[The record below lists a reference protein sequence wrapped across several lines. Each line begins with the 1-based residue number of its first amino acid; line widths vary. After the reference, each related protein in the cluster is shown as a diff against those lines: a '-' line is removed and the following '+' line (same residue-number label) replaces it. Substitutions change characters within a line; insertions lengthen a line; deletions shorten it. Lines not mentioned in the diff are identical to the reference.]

1 MKNAWKKHEADE
13 FIKKYG
19 PAWGNDIALLAYAT
33 RLVGRVSDLAMHGG
47 GNTSCKG
54 IFKND
59 SGGEAHAL
67 FIKPSGADM
76 GEISPADFIVLD
88 IDYVKKL
95 RFRPSMHETAIT
107 TGIRRHTLRYSNYYP
122 SIETPMHAF
131 LEKKFII
138 HTHPSAI
145 LSLSNR
151 TEGEKTSIEALGE
164 DVGFIPYASL
174 GFKLGR
180 AAASEVERKS
190 DPPALVLSQHGLVT
204 WGETAEEAYAR
215 TIEIVTRAEE
225 YLAKKGKTTRPAKSK
240 TTVYTASQRYSRFAP
255 LLQELL
261 VLAADS
267 PGSSAFPVALSHLV
281 SEKLLALL
289 EAPRA
294 REIFCTA
301 PLNPD
306 HLLRMKIRPIFMENP
321 DYDDPDSLRR
331 RLAAE
336 IKSYQKD
343 YASYIK
349 RHSQQLQGFI
359 PPDSEFLP
367 RILLLPG
374 LGAICAASN
383 IETADI
389 FRDIARQAINVKWNI
404 HETGGTYSGL
414 AEDDAFEMEL
424 RIWRKPEV
432 AAKREKDHPKV

>member
-1 MKNAWKKHEADE
+1 MKNTWKNHEADE
-13 FIKKYG
+13 FVKKHG
-19 PAWGNDIALLAYAT
+19 SVSGKDIALLAYAT

-54 IFKND
+54 IFQT
-59 SGGEAHAL
+59 SSRGEAHAL

-76 GEISPADFIVLD
+76 GKISPSDFIVLD
-88 IDYVKKL
+88 IDYLKKL
-95 RFRPSMHETAIT
+95 RFRPSMQEKAIT
-107 TGIRRHTLRYSNYYP
+107 MGIRRHMLQSSDFPP

-131 LEKKFII
+131 LEKKFVI

-145 LSLSNR
+145 LALSNR
-151 TEGEKTSIEALGE
+151 TDGEKITLEALGE

-190 DPPALVLSQHGLVT
+190 DPPAIVLSHHGLVT
-204 WGETAEEAYAR
+204 CGETAEEAYAK

-225 YLAKKGKTTRPAKSK
+225 YLAKKAEAARFAKSK
-240 TTVYTASQRYSRFAP
+240 ITVYTASQRYNKFAP

-261 VLAADS
+261 FLPADS
-267 PGSSAFPVALSHLV
+267 PDNSNGEGALSHLV

-289 EAPRA
+289 EAPHA

-306 HLLRMKIRPIFMENP
+306 HLLRMKIRPVFLENP
-321 DYDDPDSLRR
+321 DYDNPDFLRR
-331 RLAAE
+331 RIAAE

-343 YASYIK
+343 YTAYLK
-349 RHSQQLQGFI
+349 RHSQQLQGFR

-367 RILLLPG
+367 RVLLLPG
-374 LGAICAASN
+374 LGAICAAAT
-383 IETADI
+383 IENADI
-389 FRDIARQAINVKWNI
+389 FRDITRQAINVKWEI

-424 RIWRKPEV
+424 RIWQKPE
-432 AAKREKDHPKV
+432 ATAKGVNDYTKI